1 MKLNDKLYD
10 VLKWI
15 ALILLP
21 ALAILLSTLLP
32 AYNVDPNTVKVI
44 VLTINS
50 IAAFIGAIIGV
61 SAVTIAQETA
71 QEEFY
76 ETDTEE
82 DLELDLPNGEETAHG
97 GEEA

>member
-32 AYNVDPNTVKVI
+32 VYNVDPNTVKVI

-76 ETDTEE
+76 ETDTT
-82 DLELDLPNGEETAHG
+82 DDHELDLPNDEETAQG
-97 GEEA
+97 SEEA